1 MRILLTGANG
11 QLGQHLTPLLAT
23 RHELIRSTRVECDLT
38 DGDSVS
44 SMLDSHQPDLVVNAA
59 AMTAVDAAE
68 DETDLADQ
76 LNHQLPDRL
85 ARWCSEHD
93 AGLIHYSTD
102 YVFSGQNHRAWQE
115 SDPTDPQ
122 SAYGHSKLLG
132 EQAIAKHAVGA
143 LIIRTAW
150 VYSALPGNFLSAI
163 LGRAQQGMPLKVVD
177 DQVGSPTWAGSLAQA
192 SQRLIDGGHV
202 PVDRAEVLHVAN
214 QGAVSW
220 YVFAKK
226 AVELASQ
233 MGVIDAPVP
242 IEPVGS
248 DQWPQKAKRPAWSVL
263 DCSRYATLVGKPM
276 PNYEQALVECLS
288 QWSRG

>member
-11 QLGQHLTPLLAT
+11 QLGQHLSPQLASG
-23 RHELIRSTRVECDLT
+23 HELITSTRAECDLT
-38 DGDSVS
+38 DADSVTA
-44 SMLDSHQPDLVVNAA
+44 MLDSHQPDLVVNAA

-76 LNHQLPDRL
+76 LNHQLPDQL
-85 ARWCSEHD
+85 ARWCSEHA

-115 SDPTDPQ
+115 SDPTDPK
-122 SAYGHSKLLG
+122 SAYGRSKLLG
-132 EQAIAKHAVGA
+132 EQAIAQYPVGA

-150 VYSALPGNFLSAI
+150 VYSALPRNFLSAI
-163 LGRAQQGMPLKVVD
+163 LGRAKQGMALKVVD
-177 DQVGSPTWAGSLAQA
+177 DQVGSPTWAGSLAHA
-192 SQRLIDGGHV
+192 TQRLIEDGHV
-202 PVDRAEVLHVAN
+202 PVERAEILHVAN
-214 QGAVSW
+214 EGAVSW

-226 AVELASQ
+226 AVEWASQ
-233 MGVIDAPVP
+233 MGVIEVPVP

-263 DCSRYATLVGKPM
+263 DCSRYATLVGEPM
-276 PNYEQALVECLS
+276 PHYEQALVECLS
-288 QWSRG
+288 QWSCG

>member
-11 QLGQHLTPLLAT
+11 QLGQHLRPLLT
-23 RHELIRSTRVECDLT
+23 SCHELIPSTRAECDLT
-38 DGDSVS
+38 DADSVLT
-44 SMLDSHQPDLVVNAA
+44 MLDSHQPDLVVNAA

-68 DETDLADQ
+68 DEIDLADQ
-76 LNHQLPDRL
+76 LNHQLPDQI
-85 ARWCSEHD
+85 ARWCSEHE

-102 YVFSGQNHRAWQE
+102 YVFSGENHRPWRE
-115 SDPTDPQ
+115 DDPTGPQ
-122 SAYGHSKLLG
+122 SVYGQTKLLG
-132 EQAIAKHAVGA
+132 EQAIAEHRVGA

-163 LGRAQQGMPLKVVD
+163 LGRAKQGMALKVVD
-177 DQVGSPTWAGSLAQA
+177 DQVGSPTWAGSLARA

-202 PVDRAEVLHVAN
+202 PVGRTGVLHIAN
-214 QGAVSW
+214 GGAVSW

-233 MGVIDAPVP
+233 MGVIDAPVS
-242 IEPVGS
+242 IEPVAS
-248 DQWPQKAKRPAWSVL
+248 AEWPQKAKRPAWSVL
-263 DCSRYATLVGKPM
+263 DCSRYATLVGEPM
-276 PNYEQALVECLS
+276 PDYEQALVECLS